1 MSFLD
6 NLAAEGM
13 RERLT
18 TAVSHKPCLGLCGS
32 RVWYCVCHSA
42 DGKGEAS
49 EEGGAETGEVM
60 VLQYDYSVNR

>member
-1 MSFLD
+1 VQTTGLLVSLVD
-6 NLAAEGM
+6 ELGAEGM

-42 DGKGEAS
+42 DGKGGVS
-49 EEGGAETGEVM
+49 VEGGAEIGEVV
-60 VLQYDYSVNR
+60 VL